1 MMNQINLKYMH
12 NIHFGNEAIA
22 GISVVYTG

>member
-1 MMNQINLKYMH
+1 MMNPINLKYMH
-12 NIHFGNEAIA
+12 NIHFGNEDVV